1 MTFARGG
8 KELPTLADFTF
19 MKVVGRG
26 SFGKVMLVKKKGSDE
41 PFAMKI
47 LNKQVVERRNQKIHT
62 QSNLFI
68 NFKLSEMYL
77 PRLILI
83 SLLSFIML
91 SRQIQSYISSWN
103 IFQEVSSSFI

>member
-1 MTFARGG
+1 MTYARGG
-8 KELPTLADFTF
+8 KETPTLSDFTF

-26 SFGKVMLVKKKGSDE
+26 SFGKVMLVKKKGAEE

-68 NFKLSEMYL
+68 NLKLKGMYS

-83 SLLSFIML
+83 SLLSCIML
-91 SRQIQSYISSWN
+91 FRQMQSYISSWS
-103 IFQEVSSSFI
+103 IFQEVNSSFT